1 MLAIDRAITEA
12 QAEETAER
20 EVNKAMESKAI
31 ERNTSAPV
39 NNVTIPLDEYLSLY
53 NSTDKYC
60 RLLAVIGGL
69 VEYSEYRDDNITL
82 KHEDD
87 ILKFLKYNEM
97 DVYAEMLKH
106 VSEERGEDV

>member
-1 MLAIDRAITEA
+1 MLTIDRAITEA

-20 EVNKAMESKAI
+20 EVNKSM

-60 RLLAVIGGL
+60 RLLAIISGNA
-69 VEYSEYRDDNITL
+69 EPCPYRTDKMRFTAD
-82 KHEDD
+82 EE
-87 ILKFLKYNEM
+87 ILGFIKYNEM

-106 VSEERGEDV
+106 VSEERGEDA

>member
-20 EVNKAMESKAI
+20 EVNKTMERKAP
-31 ERNTSAPV
+31 APV
-39 NNVTIPLDEYLSLY
+39 NNVTISLDEYLSLY

-60 RLLAVIGGL
+60 RLLAIIGGL
-69 VEYSEYRDDNITL
+69 VKYSSYRADNITMDN
-82 KHEDD
+82 EGE
-87 ILKFLKYNEM
+87 ILSFLKYNEM

>member
-1 MLAIDRAITEA
+1 MLTIDRAITEA

-20 EVNKAMESKAI
+20 EVNKSM

-60 RLLAVIGGL
+60 RLLALIGGL
-69 VEYSEYRDDNITL
+69 VESCQA
-82 KHEDD
+82 
-87 ILKFLKYNEM
+87 
-97 DVYAEMLKH
+97 AEGGHFTFQLA
-106 VSEERGEDV
+106 

>member
-20 EVNKAMESKAI
+20 EVTKSM

-53 NSTDKYC
+53 SSTDKYC
-60 RLLAVIGGL
+60 RLLALIGGL
-69 VEYSEYRDDNITL
+69 VESCVYRDDKIRITDGD
-82 KHEDD
+82 E

-97 DVYAEMLKH
+97 DVYAEMIKH